1 MANPPPLKI
10 RRNQLEAFLK
20 DDFEAIR
27 QFELL
32 FQAVEAADPSAS
44 LALEVEVGNA
54 LAAANDA
61 KARVEALK
69 ALLSGLEG
77 LLVQPYPQEH
87 NSLKT
92 DYIDLRRGAPH
103 SHKTGRIHWESD
115 WGTADLDLENDF
127 VANIGQT
134 TFFYAKNTS
143 GGPIDIGRAVM
154 FSGSVGASGKLTFNN
169 AVSDG
174 SVPHEYLMGITG
186 HDFIDNQFGYVVFFG
201 IVRGFVTDGSDK
213 TVPETWNDGDL
224 LYMDSAYPG
233 ELTNVQPTAPN
244 LHAPIAAVIYAA
256 SGNSGSIFVRA
267 LPGESLSELHDV
279 YVPSPSDNDVLTY
292 VASSSRWESRT
303 SLKWIDY
310 TVGFSSTPTLIS
322 TIASGD
328 VYQYTYGAD
337 TLYRLVPSGSATD
350 AFYTTFS
357 AGVLSGLVAEKEI
370 TI

>member
-92 DYIDLRRGAPH
+92 DYVDFRRGTQSAY
-103 SHKTGRIHWESD
+103 SVGRAHWDNDWATLDIDGESD
-115 WGTADLDLENDF
+115 YLIK
-127 VANIGQT
+127 VGQT
-134 TFFYAKNTS
+134 SLFYAKNTS

-154 FSGSVGASGKLTFNN
+154 FSGSVGASGKLTFDN
-169 AVSDG
+169 AVSNG
-174 SVPHEYLMGITG
+174 TVPHEYLMGITG

-201 IVRGFVTDGSDK
+201 IVRGFRTDGSDK

-224 LYMDSAYPG
+224 LYMDPAYPG
-233 ELTNVQPTAPN
+233 ELTNVQPAAPN
-244 LHAPIAAVIYAA
+244 LHAPIAAVIYAT

-267 LPGESLSELHDV
+267 LPGEALSELHDV
-279 YVPSPSDNDVLTY
+279 YIPSPSDGQVLTF
-292 VASSSRWESRT
+292 VSSNSRWEAAT
-303 SLKWIDY
+303 
-310 TVGFSSTPTLIS
+310 
-322 TIASGD
+322 
-328 VYQYTYGAD
+328 
-337 TLYRLVPSGSATD
+337 PSGGGTD
-350 AFYTTFS
+350 SIVQALIL
-357 AGVLSGLVAEKEI
+357 G
-370 TI
+370 

>member
-32 FQAVEAADPSAS
+32 FQAVEAADPGAS
-44 LALEVEVGNA
+44 EALQIEIGNA

-61 KARVEALK
+61 VALAEALRE
-69 ALLSGLEG
+69 ALSGL
-77 LLVQPYPQEH
+77 LLQPYPQEH

-103 SHKTGRIHWESD
+103 SHKTGRIHWEDD

-143 GGPIDIGRAVM
+143 GVPIDIGRAVM
-154 FSGSVGASGKLTFNN
+154 FSGSVGASGKLTFDN
-169 AVSDG
+169 AVSNG
-174 SVPHEYLMGITG
+174 TVPHEYLMGITG
-186 HDFIDNQFGYVVFFG
+186 HDFTNNQFGYVVFFG
-201 IVRGFVTDGSDK
+201 IVRGFATDGSDK

-224 LYMDSAYPG
+224 LYMDPAYPG
-233 ELTNVQPTAPN
+233 ELTNVQPAAPN
-244 LHAPIAAVIYAA
+244 LHAPIAAVIYAT

-267 LPGESLSELHDV
+267 LPGEALSELHDV
-279 YVPSPSDNDVLTY
+279 YIPSPSDGQVLTY
-292 VASSSRWESRT
+292 VSSNSRWEAA
-303 SLKWIDY
+303 
-310 TVGFSSTPTLIS
+310 TPAAGGGTDSIVQALIL
-322 TIASGD
+322 G
-328 VYQYTYGAD
+328 
-337 TLYRLVPSGSATD
+337 
-350 AFYTTFS
+350 
-357 AGVLSGLVAEKEI
+357 
-370 TI
+370 

>member
-92 DYIDLRRGAPH
+92 DYVDFRRGTQSAY
-103 SHKTGRIHWESD
+103 SLGRAHWDNDWATLDIDGESD
-115 WGTADLDLENDF
+115 YPIK
-127 VANIGQT
+127 VGQT
-134 TFFYAKNTS
+134 SLFYAKNTS

-154 FSGSVGASGKLTFNN
+154 FSGSVGASGKLTFDN
-169 AVSDG
+169 AVSNG
-174 SVPHEYLMGITG
+174 TVPHEYLMGITG
-186 HDFIDNQFGYVVFFG
+186 HDFTNNQFGYVVFFG
-201 IVRGFVTDGSDK
+201 IVRGFRTDGSDK

-224 LYMDSAYPG
+224 LYMDPVYPG
-233 ELTNVQPTAPN
+233 ELTNVQPAAPN
-244 LHAPIAAVIYAA
+244 LHAPIAAVIYAT

-267 LPGESLSELHDV
+267 LPGEALSELHDV
-279 YVPSPSDNDVLTY
+279 YVPSPSDGQVLTY
-292 VASSSRWESRT
+292 VSSNSRWEAA
-303 SLKWIDY
+303 
-310 TVGFSSTPTLIS
+310 TPAAGGGTDSIVQALIL
-322 TIASGD
+322 G
-328 VYQYTYGAD
+328 
-337 TLYRLVPSGSATD
+337 
-350 AFYTTFS
+350 
-357 AGVLSGLVAEKEI
+357 
-370 TI
+370 

>member
-44 LALEVEVGNA
+44 EALQIEIGNA

-92 DYIDLRRGAPH
+92 DYVDFRRGTQSAY
-103 SHKTGRIHWESD
+103 SLGRAHWDNDWATLDIDGESD
-115 WGTADLDLENDF
+115 YLIK
-127 VANIGQT
+127 VGQT
-134 TFFYAKNTS
+134 SLFYAKNTS

-154 FSGSVGASGKLTFNN
+154 FSGSVGASGKLTFDN
-169 AVSDG
+169 AVSNG
-174 SVPHEYLMGITG
+174 TVPHEYLMGITG
-186 HDFIDNQFGYVVFFG
+186 HDFTNNQFGYVVFFG
-201 IVRGFVTDGSDK
+201 IVRGFRTDGSDK

-224 LYMDSAYPG
+224 LYMDPVYPG
-233 ELTNVQPTAPN
+233 ELTNVQPAAPN
-244 LHAPIAAVIYAA
+244 LHAPIAAVIYAT

-267 LPGESLSELHDV
+267 LPGEALSELHDV
-279 YVPSPSDNDVLTY
+279 YVPSPSDGQVLTY
-292 VASSSRWESRT
+292 VSSNSRWEAA
-303 SLKWIDY
+303 
-310 TVGFSSTPTLIS
+310 TPAAGGGTDSIVQALIL
-322 TIASGD
+322 G
-328 VYQYTYGAD
+328 
-337 TLYRLVPSGSATD
+337 
-350 AFYTTFS
+350 
-357 AGVLSGLVAEKEI
+357 
-370 TI
+370 